1 MRLHRPDFLVE
12 VCKER
17 VEKHFIGY
25 VLDVESGN
33 TEDGVESAL
42 NYLKRQRHKMML
54 YTMYSEYERYERIIR
69 RRRKDVPGGKR
80 VTA

>member
-1 MRLHRPDFLVE
+1 M
-12 VCKER
+12 
-17 VEKHFIGY
+17 
-25 VLDVESGN
+25 LDVESGN

>member
-1 MRLHRPDFLVE
+1 MWNP
-12 VCKER
+12 
-17 VEKHFIGY
+17 
-25 VLDVESGN
+25 GN

-54 YTMYSEYERYERIIR
+54 YTMYSEYEKYERIIR
-69 RRRKDVPGGKR
+69 HPPEKMCLVGSS